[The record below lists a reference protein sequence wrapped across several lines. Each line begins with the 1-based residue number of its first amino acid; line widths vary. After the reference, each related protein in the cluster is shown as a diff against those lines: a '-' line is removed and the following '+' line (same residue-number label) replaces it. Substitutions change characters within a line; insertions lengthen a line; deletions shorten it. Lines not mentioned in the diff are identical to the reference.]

1 MNTNTKTLTVR
12 QWVVI
17 MEAIV
22 NEFGKTH
29 SIESFSDSDIRDFAY
44 GVKAN
49 NQLRDFLLGLP
60 LDISEAQGWD
70 SEEAVSFCGAML
82 TLIVA
87 HPALTA
93 EYRVPLKSGMCL
105 YYMEIGNDTEAS
117 KLLDEILEVEPDY
130 SLANLLKRSLNVP
143 WEVRGFEQMRNECHP
158 KVKERLNE
166 IADEVLALDN

>member
-1 MNTNTKTLTVR
+1 MLNTKTLTVK
-12 QWVVI
+12 QWVVL
-17 MEAIV
+17 MEAMV

-60 LDISEAQGWD
+60 LDLSEAQGWD

-93 EYRVPLKSGMCL
+93 EYRVPLKAGMSL
-105 YYMEIGNDTEAS
+105 FYMEIGNDTEAK

-130 SLANLLKRSLNVP
+130 ALANLLTRTLNLP
-143 WEVRGFEQMRNECHP
+143 WQVRGFEQMRIECHP
-158 KVKERLNE
+158 KVRERLSE
-166 IADEVLALDN
+166 MADEVLALDN